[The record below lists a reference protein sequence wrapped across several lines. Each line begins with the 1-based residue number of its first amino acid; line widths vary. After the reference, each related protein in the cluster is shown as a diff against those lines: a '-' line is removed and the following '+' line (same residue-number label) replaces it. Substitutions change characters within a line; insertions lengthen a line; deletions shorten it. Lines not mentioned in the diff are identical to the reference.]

1 MCAQVP
7 AELRR
12 LTSLHTLYLRFN
24 KARNTRYM
32 KARKDAS
39 GTIRVPKM
47 AVTDIGL
54 RWLLHCPKLQQV
66 GA

>member
-24 KARNTRYM
+24 RARKTRDV

-39 GTIRVPKM
+39 GTLKVPKM
-47 AVTDIGL
+47 AVTENGL
-54 RWLLHCPKLQQV
+54 RWLLHCPNLQQV
-66 GA
+66 GT